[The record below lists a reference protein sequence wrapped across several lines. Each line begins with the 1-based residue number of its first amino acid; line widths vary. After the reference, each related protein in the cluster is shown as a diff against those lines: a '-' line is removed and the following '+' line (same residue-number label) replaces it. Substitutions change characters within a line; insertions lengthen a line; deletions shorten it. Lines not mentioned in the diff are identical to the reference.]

1 MDTKKRFQ
9 SMQQTKTQMLTDT
22 DDDTHMTIA
31 EKIKLRGAMA
41 VEKTT
46 EVMTPV
52 TIKFMVPKNTKVFH
66 IRSKVTRLF
75 TKIKETEND
84 LKIS

>member
-1 MDTKKRFQ
+1 
-9 SMQQTKTQMLTDT
+9 MQHIQPKMLTDT

-31 EKIKLRGAMA
+31 EKIKLRGATA
-41 VEKTT
+41 VEKAI

-52 TIKFMVPKNTKVFH
+52 TIEFLEPKNTKVFH
-66 IRSKVTRLF
+66 IRSEATRLF
-75 TKIKETEND
+75 TKIKELDNK